1 METFLAAYNT
11 LNTEQKKA
19 VDTIEG
25 PVMVIAGPG
34 TGKTQVLSL
43 RIANILTKT
52 DTPPDGVLC
61 LTFTNAGVK
70 AMRERLARYIGA
82 AATRVRVTTFHS
94 FALDMIET
102 YHHALG
108 FDATPVLLD
117 TSGTVVLY
125 DELLHAREWKYLRPR
140 TNKAMYVRDIGSLIS
155 LLKRERI
162 SGIEFA
168 QSIEEDIERLKNDP
182 ASISSR
188 GESKGQLKKEVEK
201 KIESMDR
208 TLEVAAFYD
217 AYEALKTERNAIDYN
232 DALELLVQLVEVS
245 DDARDS
251 IRERFLYVLV
261 DEHQD
266 SSGIQNEFLTRVWQ
280 DVEQPNLFVVGD
292 DRQLIYGFG
301 GASLAYFEQFK
312 HMFGQVTLITL
323 TSNYRST
330 QTILDAAEVLLQSSL
345 AEGKLMGS
353 TAEAHAVR
361 LVECDYPRDEIL
373 RAGLDIQE
381 KIAQGISVD
390 DCAILV
396 PKNRQ
401 VKGAISVLRDMGLP
415 VAAATSLRLFEL
427 ADTQALL
434 TTFRVIVDPFNTVAL
449 SRSLLDPISGI
460 SPLVSH
466 TFLQKTPARSITLAA
481 MIDSEDEAIS
491 SYARKIEKWLEQS
504 QSHDA
509 YSLIQLI
516 AEDCLLGT
524 ATDDE
529 ALRRRIEIIRT
540 LLHLALSQAERG
552 SGIDI
557 ASYMEFIDRLQEY
570 DEDISLAVFA
580 ADKGVK
586 VLTLHGSK
594 GLEFDAVWIAHMDEK
609 SLMGAKRNAFTLP
622 EKIEERIAEHDEE
635 VKKRQL
641 YVALTRAKRFCTLSY
656 ARHSYSGGDQ
666 QLASIVSALPESVFE
681 KELLEESEDV
691 ILKSDNTLYVTV
703 KPLAEPYD
711 IAELVRGEYQKRSVS
726 VTMLNNFF
734 ECPWKWYFR
743 SLLQLPEPLNDSL
756 HVGTVVHA
764 GIEYLLKA
772 ATAPSEMELTEEI
785 ERRSLIEARYD
796 DAHAYRLAAQ
806 AVPIVLHWRETL
818 LPTIAP
824 AFSTEKSYP
833 YHDPALPGLS
843 MYGKID
849 LVEEIE
855 GASVRVTDWKTGST
869 KTVNEIEKPD
879 EEGRMSGLLRQLAMY
894 SYLIRGN
901 SNGNTSVAESRLV
914 FLEAK
919 KGDKNAVYAH
929 RINGEDI
936 ARLTADIQDYDSLL
950 QKGEWVARPCHAK
963 LYGEGDQCEYCAMAR
978 RFGVK
983 ID

>member
-1 METFLAAYNT
+1 METFLAAYT
-11 LNTEQKKA
+11 GLNTEQKKA
-19 VDTIEG
+19 VDTIDG

-52 DTPPDGVLC
+52 DTPPDGILC

-70 AMRERLARYIGA
+70 AMRERLSRYIGA

-94 FALDMIET
+94 FALDMVET

-108 FDATPVLLD
+108 FEATPTLLE
-117 TSGTVVLY
+117 TASAVVLY

-162 SGIEFA
+162 SGADFKTAIE
-168 QSIEEDIERLKNDP
+168 QDIERLKQDP

-217 AYEALKTERNAIDYN
+217 AYETLKAERNAIDYN
-232 DALELLVQLVEVS
+232 DALELLVRLVEVS

-266 SSGIQNEFLTRVWQ
+266 SSGIQNEFLTKVWQ

-301 GASLAYFEQFK
+301 GASLEYFEQFK
-312 HMFGQVTLITL
+312 RQFGEVTLITL
-323 TSNYRST
+323 TQNYRST
-330 QTILDAAEVLLQSSL
+330 QTILDTAEVLLQSLL
-345 AEGKLMGS
+345 AEGKLVGS
-353 TAEAHAVR
+353 TAEAHKVR
-361 LVECDYPRDEIL
+361 LVECDYPRDEII
-373 RAGLDIQE
+373 RTGLDIQE
-381 KIAQGISVD
+381 KVAQGVSID

-401 VKGAISVLRDMGLP
+401 VKGAISVLKDMGLP

-427 ADTQALL
+427 ADTQAFITVL
-434 TTFRVIVDPFNTVAL
+434 RIIANPFDTVAL
-449 SRSLLDPISGI
+449 SRSLLDPIAGI
-460 SPLVSH
+460 SPLAAH
-466 TFLQKTPARSITLAA
+466 AFLQHVSARNITLEAMLEAEDASIAA
-481 MIDSEDEAIS
+481 
-491 SYARKIEKWLEQS
+491 YAAKMNEWLELAQH
-504 QSHDA
+504 HDA
-509 YSLIQLI
+509 YSVIQI
-516 AEDCLLGT
+516 VAELCLLNT
-524 ATDDE
+524 AADDE

-552 SGIDI
+552 AGIDL
-557 ASYMEFIDRLQEY
+557 ASYVEFVDRLQEY
-570 DEDISLAVFA
+570 DEDITLAVFA
-580 ADKGVK
+580 AQKGVR

-594 GLEFDAVWIAHMDEK
+594 GLEFDAVWIAHMDERT
-609 SLMGAKRNAFTLP
+609 LMGTKRNAFTLP
-622 EKIEERIAEHDEE
+622 ESIEETFAELDEE

-656 ARHSYSGGDQ
+656 SRHSYNGGDQ
-666 QLASIVSALPESVFE
+666 QLASIIAALPEDSFARE
-681 KELLEESEDV
+681 SLDESEAR
-691 ILKSDNTLYVTV
+691 IMQSDAALYVTAR
-703 KPLAEPYD
+703 PLADPYD
-711 IAELVRGEYQKRSVS
+711 LTELVREEYQKRSVS

-743 SLLQLPEPLNDSL
+743 NLLQLPEPLNDSL

-764 GIEYLLKA
+764 GIEYILKSA
-772 ATAPSEMELTEEI
+772 ERPTDMMLASEI
-785 ERRSLIEARYD
+785 ERKALVEARYN

-806 AVPIVLHWRETL
+806 ALPIVTNWLEHVF
-818 LPTIAP
+818 PTVRAP
-824 AFSTEKSYP
+824 FATEKSYP
-833 YHDPALPGLS
+833 YHDADFPGLS
-843 MYGKID
+843 MFGKID
-849 LVEEIE
+849 LVEELE
-855 GASVRVTDWKTGST
+855 GSSVRVSDWKTGST
-869 KTVNEIEKPD
+869 KTSNEIEKPD
-879 EEGRMSGLLRQLAMY
+879 AEG
-894 SYLIRGN
+894 
-901 SNGNTSVAESRLV
+901 
-914 FLEAK
+914 
-919 KGDKNAVYAH
+919 
-929 RINGEDI
+929 
-936 ARLTADIQDYDSLL
+936 
-950 QKGEWVARPCHAK
+950 
-963 LYGEGDQCEYCAMAR
+963 
-978 RFGVK
+978 
-983 ID
+983 